1 MPLHKQAKNTFSIL
15 KKKLCTVVKTFFSL
29 TFSNP
34 NPMKNQ
40 FSAHKTHSHTHT
52 HIYTSPRSNTHTRTH
67 AHTHTHTHAHT
78 DTDTQTDTHTHTN
91 PGLYP
96 RDWNMR

>member
-34 NPMKNQ
+34 NPMKTQ
-40 FSAHKTHSHTHT
+40 FSAHKTGSHTPK
-52 HIYTSPRSNTHTRTH
+52 HIYTSPRGNTHTRIT
-67 AHTHTHTHAHT
+67 HTHTHTGQ
-78 DTDTQTDTHTHTN
+78 QTK
-91 PGLYP
+91 YKY
-96 RDWNMR
+96 